1 MRKILT
7 IASAAILVC
16 AFVGS
21 SNAQQVKGKAEDFHH
36 ALQLCYQHSA
46 DYAQALFD
54 QVSTGE
60 LNMRIVKDYVEQI
73 GNDLDHARTYHSFVH
88 KSYSEADSKMIADEH
103 QVVLNENNAAATAF
117 AALKTEIEKPKPDLA
132 TVKTLTIAVYDGSIK
147 AAAAHREVMKKL
159 GIADSKNPDA

>member
-7 IASAAILVC
+7 LASAAILVC
-16 AFVGS
+16 ALVGTT
-21 SNAQQVKGKAEDFHH
+21 NAQQVKGKAEDFHH

-46 DYAQALFD
+46 DHARALFD
-54 QVSTGE
+54 QISNGE

-103 QVVLNENNAAATAF
+103 QVVLNGNIAAATAF

-132 TVKTLTIAVYDGSIK
+132 TIKTLTTAVYDGSSK

-159 GIADSKNPDA
+159 GISEPKNPDA

>member
-1 MRKILT
+1 MRKILALALAT
-7 IASAAILVC
+7 LLVC
-16 AFVGS
+16 AFAGTA
-21 SNAQQVKGKAEDFHH
+21 NARLVKGKAEDFHH

-46 DYAQALFD
+46 DHAQALFD
-54 QVSTGE
+54 QIMNGE

-88 KSYSEADSKMIADEH
+88 KSYSEEDSKMIAAEH
-103 QVVLNENNAAATAF
+103 LVVLNGNNAAATAF

-132 TVKTLTIAVYDGSIK
+132 TIKTLTTAVYDGSSK

-159 GIADSKNPDA
+159 GIPDAKNPDA

>member
-7 IASAAILVC
+7 IASAAILIC

-36 ALQLCYQHSA
+36 ALQLCLQHSA
-46 DYAQALFD
+46 DHAQALFD
-54 QVSTGE
+54 QISNGE
-60 LNMRIVKDYVEQI
+60 LNMRIVKDYVDQI

-88 KSYSEADSKMIADEH
+88 KSYSEEDSKLIADEH
-103 QVVLNENNAAATAF
+103 LVVLTGNGAAATAF

-132 TVKTLTIAVYDGSIK
+132 TMKTLTIAIYDGSSK

-159 GIADSKNPDA
+159 GISELKNPGV